1 MTTKETIKSILLDYM
16 KAKTEGNI
24 TEQCLTAD
32 ELVDLLWEIIYGG
45 DTNGN
50 QEN

>member
-1 MTTKETIKSILLDYM
+1 MTTKESIKSILLEYA

-32 ELVDLLWEIIYGG
+32 ELVELLWEIIFK
-45 DTNGN
+45 
-50 QEN
+50 